1 MKVTVNEAQSNEVD
15 WSKNPQLVVDESGG
29 IVFVLKSDDS
39 RFTGVVVKHANGFPD
54 NTGEFSELFTKKH
67 FKPFHGSITLSN
79 D

>member
-1 MKVTVNEAQSNEVD
+1 MKVTVNETQSNEVD

-29 IVFVLKSDDS
+29 IVLVLKSGDS
-39 RFTGVVVKHANGFPD
+39 RFTGVVVKHADGYPD
-54 NTGEFSELFTKKH
+54 NIGYFSELFTKSH